1 MKSPTEFSSLIVR
14 DSKKLDIYWGSVK
27 ELELKIEVMERL
39 LELKENKR
47 ITSVNLANPIAPIV
61 K

>member
-1 MKSPTEFSSLIVR
+1 VKSPTEFSSLIVR
-14 DSKKLDIYWGSVK
+14 GSKKLDIYWGSVK